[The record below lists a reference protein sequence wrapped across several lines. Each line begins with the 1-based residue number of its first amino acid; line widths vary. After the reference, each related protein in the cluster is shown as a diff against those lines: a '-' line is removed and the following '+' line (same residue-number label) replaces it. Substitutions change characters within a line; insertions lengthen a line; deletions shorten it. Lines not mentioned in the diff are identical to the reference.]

1 MAQTWRRTPS
11 TRNTGCDLYPPIPA
25 PGGER
30 YDDFRDRIQST
41 MDAIAREVREG
52 CAAVVT
58 HAGVIRTFLSE
69 IVDAPDQPADLSK
82 CDYTSCW
89 EVRYEAGKWS
99 LLKSSTSPSAAPLAA
114 TK

>member
-1 MAQTWRRTPS
+1 MAQDPVYAQHWL
-11 TRNTGCDLYPPIPA
+11 DLYPSIPA